1 VAAWEWTGDPMNA
14 TRNVEQLEFEAVHLA
29 TRSYK

>member
-1 VAAWEWTGDPMNA
+1 VAAWEWNGDPMQSI
-14 TRNVEQLEFEAVHLA
+14 RNIEPLEFETVHLA

>member
-1 VAAWEWTGDPMNA
+1 MGVDGDPMNA
-14 TRNVEQLEFEAVHLA
+14 TRNVEQLEFETVHLA